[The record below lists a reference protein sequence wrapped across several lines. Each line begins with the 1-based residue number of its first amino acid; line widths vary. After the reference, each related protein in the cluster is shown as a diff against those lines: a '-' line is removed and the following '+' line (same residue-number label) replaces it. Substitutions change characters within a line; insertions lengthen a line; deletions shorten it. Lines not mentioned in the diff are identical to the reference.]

1 MVRCGSRWRSDQS
14 GKYTCP
20 WAAGFNYSISSLSG
34 SSLVLHALPLHGQKV
49 PAPGNVTLDC
59 YGWRAVCLMAVV
71 TAVTVAGRS
80 PPGGGDGGPRDKCGA
95 LGIKGD
101 NSRGSGCATWEF
113 HLPGP
118 LLHPG
123 GTWTK
128 VGSRDPPPG
137 VLVDLALDR
146 ARHSFMFIF
155 QRNRCDPSGLRT
167 LVLGLDFLIVT
178 VHLGEKYDP
187 YLSLITHRSDVITG
201 GDKAASSWLPMNL
214 RPERWSCWTVTLTV
228 NTTRQLRERS
238 ESTKL
243 LIHIPSPAS
252 LARWTRRSRRR
263 RRGPRVCTRLLR
275 MELAWVP
282 GLRESHAKLSL
293 SLSSPKQSS

>member
-128 VGSRDPPPG
+128 VGSRAPAPRCSGGLGLGRGQAFIHVYFSKEPMWSIWVENSGSG
-137 VLVDLALDR
+137 VGLP
-146 ARHSFMFIF
+146 HSNCASRGKIWPIF
-155 QRNRCDPSGLRT
+155 VPHNSQVRCD
-167 LVLGLDFLIVT
+167 
-178 VHLGEKYDP
+178 
-187 YLSLITHRSDVITG
+187 
-201 GDKAASSWLPMNL
+201 N
-214 RPERWSCWTVTLTV
+214 
-228 NTTRQLRERS
+228 
-238 ESTKL
+238 
-243 LIHIPSPAS
+243 
-252 LARWTRRSRRR
+252 RRR
-263 RRGPRVCTRLLR
+263 
-275 MELAWVP
+275 
-282 GLRESHAKLSL
+282 
-293 SLSSPKQSS
+293 